1 FEVTYPDTIQFNAK
15 APIQLFIGNDHQ
27 VDGQTFDITY
37 RTKME
42 GEMYYEDK
50 KVSMHNMP
58 KGWDEVSYKPLEA
71 GTYNIEFTASNGDE
85 QYDISKVIKFTVD
98 PLELNFDAYIPRNK
112 EKLNIGK
119 EEEKA

>member
-1 FEVTYPDTIQFNAK
+1 MLLQCDNREITSENIQWAFPFEFEVTYPDTIQFNAK

-71 GTYNIEFTASNGDE
+71 GTYNIEFTASNGD
-85 QYDISKVIKFTVD
+85 
-98 PLELNFDAYIPRNK
+98 
-112 EKLNIGK
+112 
-119 EEEKA
+119 